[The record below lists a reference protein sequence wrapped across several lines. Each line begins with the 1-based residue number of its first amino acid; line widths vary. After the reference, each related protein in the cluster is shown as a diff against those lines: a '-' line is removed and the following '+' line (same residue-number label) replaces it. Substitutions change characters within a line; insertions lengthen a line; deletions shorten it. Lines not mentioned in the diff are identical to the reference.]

1 MTWCNWGR
9 SQRATPTAVL
19 APADADEIAGIVRS
33 AHERGE
39 RVTAVGAGHSFS
51 AVAVAP
57 GIQLDLASLTGLLAI
72 DATTRE
78 ATFAAGTPLHAV
90 GDLLA
95 PHGLALESMGD
106 IDRQTIA
113 GAVATGT
120 HGTGLAFGSIGS
132 TITAATLVTGTGD
145 VLRVSATEHPDL
157 LPAVRLGVGAL
168 GVLVDVTLRC
178 VPAFTLHAVERVE
191 PLDAVLDAW
200 RERAGGA
207 DHVEWYWF
215 HGTDA
220 AITMTRTRGPADA
233 PPIGPGRIR
242 RLAERELLTNGAWG
256 ALCGAASAV
265 PALAPSIARAA
276 STQFAGPEVRDRSD
290 RVFVAPRRVRFR
302 EMEYGMPLDAVPSAF
317 RAMRALVERR
327 GWRITFPVEVR
338 AVAADDALLS
348 TAHGRETGYVAV
360 HRYWRE
366 DPRAHFAEVERI
378 MLDHDGRPHWGK
390 LHTQTAADLE
400 PRLPTLADFRAVRDR
415 LDPDRTFDNP
425 YLRRT
430 IG

>member
-1 MTWCNWGR
+1 MTWRNWAR

-19 APADADEIAGIVRS
+19 RPEDADEVAGIVRA
-33 AHERGE
+33 AHERGA
-39 RVTAVGAGHSFS
+39 RVKPVGAGHSFS

-57 GIQLDLASLTGLLAI
+57 GIQLDLARLSGLLAV
-72 DATTRE
+72 DAARRE
-78 ATFAAGTPLHAV
+78 ATFAAGTPLHAI

-106 IDRQTIA
+106 IDRQTLA
-113 GAVATGT
+113 GAVSTGT

-132 TITAATLVTGTGD
+132 TIVAATLVTGTGE
-145 VLRVSATEHPDL
+145 VLRVSGSEHPEL
-157 LPAVRLGVGAL
+157 LPAVRLGLGAL

-178 VPAFTLHAVERVE
+178 SPAFTLHAVERVE
-191 PLDAVLDAW
+191 PLEAVLEAW
-200 RERAGGA
+200 RERAAGG

-215 HGTDA
+215 HGTDV

-233 PPIGPGRIR
+233 PPMGPGVVR
-242 RLAERELLTNGAWG
+242 RVVEREVLANGAWG
-256 ALCGAASAV
+256 VLCAAAAAV
-265 PALAPSIARAA
+265 PSLAPGLARVA

-338 AVAADDALLS
+338 AVAGDDALLS

-366 DPRAHFAEVERI
+366 DPREHFAEVERV
-378 MLDHDGRPHWGK
+378 LVDHGGRPHWGK
-390 LHTQTAADLE
+390 LHTRTAADLE
-400 PRLPTLADFRAVRDR
+400 PALPTLAAFRAVRDR

>member
-1 MTWCNWGR
+1 MLH
-9 SQRATPTAVL
+9 V
-19 APADADEIAGIVRS
+19 
-33 AHERGE
+33 
-39 RVTAVGAGHSFS
+39 S
-51 AVAVAP
+51 AV
-57 GIQLDLASLTGLLAI
+57 Q
-72 DATTRE
+72 
-78 ATFAAGTPLHAV
+78 
-90 GDLLA
+90 
-95 PHGLALESMGD
+95 
-106 IDRQTIA
+106 
-113 GAVATGT
+113 
-120 HGTGLAFGSIGS
+120 
-132 TITAATLVTGTGD
+132 
-145 VLRVSATEHPDL
+145 HPEL
-157 LPAVRLGVGAL
+157 LPAVRLGLGAL

-200 RERAGGA
+200 RDRASGA
-207 DHVEWYWF
+207 DHMEWYWF
-215 HGTDA
+215 HGTDV

-233 PPIGPGRIR
+233 PVILPT
-242 RLAERELLTNGAWG
+242 RLRSVVEREVIANGAWG
-256 ALCGAASAV
+256 ALCGAAAAV
-265 PALAPSIARAA
+265 PALAPGVARVAA
-276 STQFAGPEVRDRSD
+276 TRFAGPEVRDRSD

-366 DPRAHFAEVERI
+366 DPREHFAEVERI
-378 MLDHDGRPHWGK
+378 LLDHDGRPHWGK
-390 LHTQTAADLE
+390 LHTQTADDLE
-400 PRLPTLADFRAVRDR
+400 PRLPTLADFRAVRER

-425 YLRRT
+425 YLSRT